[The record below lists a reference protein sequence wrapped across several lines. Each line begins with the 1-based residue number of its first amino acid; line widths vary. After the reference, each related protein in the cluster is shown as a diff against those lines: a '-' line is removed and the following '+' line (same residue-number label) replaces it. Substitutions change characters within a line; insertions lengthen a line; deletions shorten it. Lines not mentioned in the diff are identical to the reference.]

1 MGNFLYLDCF
11 SGVSGDMFLGSLL
24 DLGIPSSLFIS
35 EIKKISIPF
44 EIEIEKVQ
52 KQNISAT
59 QVKIRE
65 EEHHHHR
72 PARELIRIIQE
83 SPFPPSTKEKAQ
95 EIVWKIAEVEAKI
108 HGADPQEIY
117 LHEVGGADTLVDII
131 GVLMAL
137 HMLGIEE
144 IRSSPIPTGY
154 GWVETAHGRLPI
166 PAPATLELL
175 RGIPTYSGEVEGEL
189 TTPTGAAL
197 VSSLS
202 KSFGGLPFCQ
212 IEKVGYG
219 AGEKDYPLPN
229 VLRTIMGKKDSYLR
243 EEKNLMIETN
253 IDDMSP
259 QVVEYLTEKLFQA
272 GALDV
277 FVTPIFMKKQRPAFQ
292 LSVITPI
299 SLKGK
304 MEEII
309 LKETTTLGVREY
321 QVDKY
326 FLPRRE
332 IEIPTTWGKVRGK
345 LSYWGEMVKITPEYE
360 DCKKIAARKN
370 IPLLQVIQE
379 AQREGERIAEE
390 EKSFPLGVQK
400 CSENKSNDHSG
411 CS

>member
-1 MGNFLYLDCF
+1 
-11 SGVSGDMFLGSLL
+11 MFLSSLL
-24 DLGIPSSLFIS
+24 DLGISPSLFIS

-65 EEHHHHR
+65 EKHYHHR

-83 SPFPPSTKEKAQ
+83 SPFPPSIKEKAQ

-117 LHEVGGADTLVDII
+117 LHEVGGADTLVDVI

-144 IRSSPIPTGY
+144 IRSSPIPTGH

-175 RGIPTYSGEVEGEL
+175 RGIPVYSGEIEGEL

-202 KSFGGLPFCQ
+202 ESFGDLPPCQ

-219 AGEKDYPLPN
+219 AGEKDYPHPN
-229 VLRTIMGKKDSYLR
+229 VLRAIMGKRESRLK

-277 FVTPIFMKKQRPAFQ
+277 FITPIFMKKQRPAFQ
-292 LSVITPI
+292 LSVIAPPF
-299 SLKGK
+299 LKSK
-304 MEEII
+304 IEEII

-326 FLPRRE
+326 FLPREE
-332 IEIPTTWGKVRGK
+332 IEILTPWGKVRGK

-360 DCKKIAARKN
+360 DCKKIAAQEK

-379 AQREGERIAEE
+379 AQREGEKIAE
-390 EKSFPLGVQK
+390 GK
-400 CSENKSNDHSG
+400 CF
-411 CS
+411 

>member
-44 EIEIEKVQ
+44 EIEIKKVQ

-175 RGIPTYSGEVEGEL
+175 RGIPTYS
-189 TTPTGAAL
+189 
-197 VSSLS
+197 
-202 KSFGGLPFCQ
+202 
-212 IEKVGYG
+212 
-219 AGEKDYPLPN
+219 
-229 VLRTIMGKKDSYLR
+229 
-243 EEKNLMIETN
+243 
-253 IDDMSP
+253 
-259 QVVEYLTEKLFQA
+259 
-272 GALDV
+272 
-277 FVTPIFMKKQRPAFQ
+277 
-292 LSVITPI
+292 
-299 SLKGK
+299 
-304 MEEII
+304 
-309 LKETTTLGVREY
+309 
-321 QVDKY
+321 
-326 FLPRRE
+326 
-332 IEIPTTWGKVRGK
+332 
-345 LSYWGEMVKITPEYE
+345 
-360 DCKKIAARKN
+360 
-370 IPLLQVIQE
+370 
-379 AQREGERIAEE
+379 
-390 EKSFPLGVQK
+390 
-400 CSENKSNDHSG
+400 
-411 CS
+411 